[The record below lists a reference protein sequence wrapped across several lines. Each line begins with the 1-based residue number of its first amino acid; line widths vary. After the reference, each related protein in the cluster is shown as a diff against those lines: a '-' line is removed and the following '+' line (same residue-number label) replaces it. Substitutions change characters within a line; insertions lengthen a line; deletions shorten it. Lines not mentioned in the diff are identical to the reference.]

1 MATANTT
8 RDNHIFPLFLKGSA
22 ITLTES
28 DDGAI
33 PITTSYVKFDI
44 GAGGTNSFTLADG
57 NVPGQIMVLWAEDAD
72 ATNKAEITVATTVF
86 AENDVITLNADD
98 ELVTLM
104 WNGEAWC
111 PLSGG
116 GVGTWA

>member
-8 RDNHIFPLFLKGSA
+8 RNNHIFPLFLKGA
-22 ITLTES
+22 AVTLTES
-28 DDGAI
+28 NDGAI

-44 GAGGTNSFTLADG
+44 GGGGTNSFTLADG

-72 ATNKAEITVATTVF
+72 STNTAVITVATTVF

>member
-1 MATANTT
+1 MAAVNND
-8 RDNHIFPLFLKGSA
+8 RSNHVFPLFLKGA
-22 ITLTES
+22 AVTLTEA

-44 GAGGTNSFTLADG
+44 GSGTTNPFSLADG
-57 NVPGQIMVLWAEDAD
+57 TIPGQILVLWAEDAD
-72 ATNKAEITVATTVF
+72 PTHKALITIATPVF
-86 AENDVITLNADD
+86 DGYNQITLNADD